1 MADDNGRTS
10 AGLSIEGLEA
20 FYGAAQILF
29 GVDLTLAPG
38 ELVALV
44 GRNGAGKSTILKAVV
59 GLGARIR
66 GRICYGGTEL
76 LGMPTHK
83 IASLGVGYVPEERR
97 VFSELTV
104 AENLLAGARTSQ
116 SGSQRWTFD
125 SVLGLFPALSE
136 LSDRRAG
143 LLSGGEQQ
151 MLTVARTLMGNPTLL
166 LLDEPSEGLA
176 PLIVRQMSD
185 AVAELKREGIAIL
198 LSEQNLQFAR
208 RLCDRAY
215 ILEKGRILATGDL
228 ESLLDDKHVSRALMV

>member
-1 MADDNGRTS
+1 MTDDIERASTGF
-10 AGLSIEGLEA
+10 SIEGLEA

-38 ELVALV
+38 ELIALV

-59 GLGARIR
+59 GLGARACGSIR
-66 GRICYGGTEL
+66 YGSTEL

-97 VFSELTV
+97 VFAELTV

-125 SVLGLFPALSE
+125 SVLELFPALSK
-136 LSDRRAG
+136 LLDRRAG

-185 AVAELKREGIAIL
+185 AIAELKREGIAIL

>member
-1 MADDNGRTS
+1 MPGTGEQTAE
-10 AGLSIEGLEA
+10 GLSVKGLEA
-20 FYGAAQILF
+20 FYGKAQILF

-44 GRNGAGKSTILKAVV
+44 GRNGAGKSTTMKAVM
-59 GLGARIR
+59 GLGARTR
-66 GRICYGGTEL
+66 GSICFGGVEL
-76 LGMPTHK
+76 LGLPTHK

-97 VFSELTV
+97 VFAELSV
-104 AENLLAGARTSQ
+104 AENLLAGVRPSQ
-116 SGSQRWTFD
+116 TQSQRWTFD
-125 SVLGLFPALSE
+125 SVLELFPALSE
-136 LSDRRAG
+136 LLERRAG

-151 MLTVARTLMGNPTLL
+151 MLTVARTLMGNPALL

-215 ILEKGRILATGDL
+215 VLEKGRILAEGNL
-228 ESLLDDKHVSRALMV
+228 ESLLDDTRVSGALVV

>member
-1 MADDNGRTS
+1 MTDDIERASTGF
-10 AGLSIEGLEA
+10 SIEGLEA

-59 GLGARIR
+59 GLGARACGSIR
-66 GRICYGGTEL
+66 YDGTEL

-97 VFSELTV
+97 VFAELTV

-125 SVLGLFPALSE
+125 SVLELFPALSN
-136 LSDRRAG
+136 LLDRRAG

-185 AVAELKREGIAIL
+185 AIAELKREGIAIL

>member
-1 MADDNGRTS
+1 MTDGIERASTGF
-10 AGLSIEGLEA
+10 SIEGLEA

-59 GLGARIR
+59 GLGARACGSIR
-66 GRICYGGTEL
+66 YGGTEL

-97 VFSELTV
+97 VFAELTV

-125 SVLGLFPALSE
+125 SVLELFPALSK
-136 LSDRRAG
+136 LLDRRAG

-185 AVAELKREGIAIL
+185 AIAELKREGIAIL

-228 ESLLDDKHVSRALMV
+228 GSLLDDKHVSRALMV